1 MKILPTKE
9 NKSKEKTMDISL
21 YTSNRSH
28 LQFKTPIKVVSC
40 ASAGGTKEKNGPLG
54 NMIDLYFPD
63 ETLQNETWEK
73 QESDMVHRTFLCA
86 LEKAKISEKSVDILL
101 GGDLMNQCTGC
112 AYGLSEFDVPY
123 FGLYGACS
131 TFCQGLILASSMIES
146 GTVNTAAVCV
156 SSHFATAERQ
166 YRYPLDY
173 GSFSA
178 PTAQNTVTGCGAV
191 ILSRA
196 DKNESGI
203 FIDSAMPGIVIDRGI
218 KDAANMGA
226 AMASAA
232 ADTTIRFLKST
243 GKEAADFDLIATGDL
258 GEVGHDMEMDMLRQY
273 GIQNQNNILRDCGTM
288 IYDVQNQSVGA
299 GGSGCGC
306 SAVVTSAFILSAMS
320 KGAIKNAAVIG
331 TGAMMSPQ
339 SLLQGLSIPSVA
351 HLVSFKSK

>member
-1 MKILPTKE
+1 
-9 NKSKEKTMDISL
+9 MDISH
-21 YTSNRSH
+21 YTSNRAH
-28 LQFKTPIKVVSC
+28 LQFKTPIKIVST
-40 ASAGGTKEKNGPLG
+40 ASSSGTKEKNGPLG
-54 NMIDLYFPD
+54 SMIDLYFPD

-86 LEKAKISEKSVDILL
+86 LEKAGISESSVDILL

-112 AYGLSEFDVPY
+112 AYGLCEFDVPY

-131 TFCQGLILASSMIES
+131 TFCQGLIIASCMIES

-173 GSFSA
+173 GSFSS

-196 DKNESGI
+196 DTAQNGI
-203 FIDSAMPGIVIDRGI
+203 FIDSALPGIVIDRGI

-243 GKEAADFDLIATGDL
+243 DKSINDFDLIATGDL
-258 GEVGHDMEMDMLRQY
+258 GEVGHNMEMDILRQY
-273 GIQNQNNILRDCGTM
+273 GIEDHKSILRDCGTM
-288 IYDVQNQSVGA
+288 IYDIPNQSVGA

-306 SAVVTSAFILSAMS
+306 SAVVTSAFILNKMS

-351 HLVSFKSK
+351 HLISFKAK